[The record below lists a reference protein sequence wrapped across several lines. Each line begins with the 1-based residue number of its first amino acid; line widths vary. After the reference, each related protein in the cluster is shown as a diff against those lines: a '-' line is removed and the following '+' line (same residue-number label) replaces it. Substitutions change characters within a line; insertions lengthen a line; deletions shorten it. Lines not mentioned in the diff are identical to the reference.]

1 VPTLHMPFFPASLR
15 HCARVLAPIVMLA
28 AISTPA
34 MAAKT
39 VYRCEKNGQITL
51 TDQPCASSGGADETS
66 KAEPTSAPPSAS
78 DFSPVGSWTGQIL
91 FQGIDNGRTM
101 LDDHAVVL
109 GNFEFTGDGKVS
121 GLSQANGCKV
131 LGTWSRGNPTSVVWL
146 DIAFESCLDAQYNR
160 RYHGSFLIAK
170 PDSSGAFSVQ
180 AAEMPSIGQ
189 SHARN
194 FDIKGTLRR

>member
-1 VPTLHMPFFPASLR
+1 VPTLHKLFSTVSLR
-15 HCARVLAPIVMLA
+15 HYAYVMAPLVLLA
-28 AISTPA
+28 ATAAPA

-39 VYRCEKNGQITL
+39 VYRCEKNGQVTL
-51 TDQPCASSGGADETS
+51 TDQPCAPPSGAEESG
-66 KAEPTSAPPSAS
+66 KNEPTAAAS
-78 DFSPVGSWTGQIL
+78 SSSESSPVGSWIGQIL

-121 GLSQANGCKV
+121 GLSQANGCKAF
-131 LGTWSRGNPTSVVWL
+131 GTWSRGNPMTVVWL
-146 DIAFESCLDAQYNR
+146 DIAFESCRDAQYNR

-180 AAEMPSIGQ
+180 AVEMPSIGQ
-189 SHARN
+189 SHALN